1 MVISDL
7 LKNLETED
15 IKGDLSYNIEYI
27 SLNSKKADD
36 KTAFIAIKGFVTD
49 GHKYIDNAIENGSK
63 VIFHE
68 NDLDRYLDEITYI
81 KLSNTRDALADISSI
96 IFEDPSKKMNIVGIT
111 GTNGKTTITF
121 MLENILNNN
130 KRKTASLGSIG
141 LKVNDE
147 IKYLGNTTPEAN
159 LLQKTFRELLDD
171 NTENIVMEVSS
182 HALELNRVRGVDF
195 DYGVFTN
202 LTLEH
207 LELHKNM
214 ESYYRAKKK
223 LFYMTEKSNII
234 NIDDEYGKRLYNEL
248 KEDGKKVFSYSLN
261 KKADYMA
268 KDIEMSVVATK
279 FVFVSPRGEVKV
291 DMPTSATFNVY
302 NAIAAM
308 AVSCEM
314 GLSLE
319 DIAYGINHYKGPE
332 GRYEVVK
339 NNKGLNLVIDFAHTP
354 DAVEK
359 ILSFAKESFDKEI
372 IVLFGVQGARTVETR
387 EAIGEVAGKYADFSI
402 VTKDDEIF
410 DTVENISKS
419 IIKGINKY
427 NGDYVFIPDRRE
439 AVKEAIKLAN
449 ENNIILFLGKGNE
462 QFLRKDGIDEYYY
475 EIEEINKALNEKK

>member
-1 MVISDL
+1 MILSDL
-7 LKNLETED
+7 LKNLKTEE
-15 IKGDLSYNIEYI
+15 IKGNLSYDIEYI
-27 SLNSKKADD
+27 SLNSRKVDG

-63 VIFHE
+63 IIFHE

-96 IFEDPSKKMNIVGIT
+96 LFEEPSKKMNMVGVT
-111 GTNGKTTITF
+111 GTNGKTTIVF

-130 KRKTASLGSIG
+130 KRKTASIGSIG
-141 LKVNDE
+141 LKVNNE

-171 NTENIVMEVSS
+171 DVENIVMEVSS
-182 HALELNRVRGVDF
+182 HALELNRVKNVDF
-195 DYGVFTN
+195 DYGIFTN

-214 ESYYRAKKK
+214 ESYYKAKKK
-223 LFYMTEKSNII
+223 LFYMTKKANII

-248 KEDGKKVFSYSLN
+248 KEDGKKVLSYSL
-261 KKADYMA
+261 KEKADYMA
-268 KDIEMSVVATK
+268 KNIEMSVVSTK
-279 FVFVSPRGEVKV
+279 FTFVSPLGEVGIN
-291 DMPTSATFNVY
+291 MPTSATFNVY
-302 NAIAAM
+302 NAVASM
-308 AVSCEM
+308 AVSSEM
-314 GLSLE
+314 GLSLKE
-319 DIAYGINHYKGPE
+319 IAYGINNYKGPE

-339 NNKGLNLVIDFAHTP
+339 NSKGLNLIIDFAHTP

-359 ILSFAKESFDKEI
+359 ILSFAKKSFEKEI

-410 DTVENISKS
+410 DNVENISKS
-419 IIKGINKY
+419 IIKGIDKY
-427 NGDYVFIPDRRE
+427 KGKYVYIPDRRK
-439 AVKEAIKLAN
+439 AVKEAIKIAN
-449 ENNIILFLGKGNE
+449 KDNIILFLGKGNE
-462 QFLRKDGIDEYYY
+462 QFLRKDGKDEYYY
-475 EIEEINKALNEKK
+475 EIEEIRKALDEK